1 MRVEP
6 QLGGGAPRALRK
18 EAEELDVYER
28 ASAHAAMI
36 ADVNAAHLEK
46 ILLKT
51 YERAPEAR
59 GERRAKN
66 DTTPDD

>member
-1 MRVEP
+1 
-6 QLGGGAPRALRK
+6 
-18 EAEELDVYER
+18 
-28 ASAHAAMI
+28 MI